1 MSSITNCLWFDGQA
15 EEAAEFYVSVFPES
29 SVTAVSRYGEG
40 APFPAGTAL
49 TVEFQ
54 LNGTPYQG
62 LNGGPHYTFNEAISF
77 SISCADQA
85 EVDYYWDKLTADG
98 GSEGQCGWLKDKFGV
113 SWQVVPEALG
123 SIMSRDDAA
132 GVGRAMQAFMGMQKF
147 DIAALEAAYRGE

>member
-15 EEAAEFYVSVFPES
+15 EEAAEFYVSVFPDS

-77 SISCADQA
+77 SIRCADQA

-113 SWQVVPEALG
+113 SWQVVPQALG